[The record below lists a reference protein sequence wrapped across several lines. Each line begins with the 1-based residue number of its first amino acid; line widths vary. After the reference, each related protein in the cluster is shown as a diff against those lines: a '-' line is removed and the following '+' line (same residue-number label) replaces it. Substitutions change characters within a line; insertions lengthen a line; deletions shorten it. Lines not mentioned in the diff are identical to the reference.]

1 MKFGRAFMAAFTII
15 CLLVGLVAFLPQ
27 ATLATDAEGAHGNS
41 EANSSVTRD
50 GVQPTGSLSAD
61 SAPNAESNQDAQERP
76 SASAPTSSLTQQS
89 DSGAPSTQGQPQQQ
103 DDESQTNDP
112 EPVEEWY
119 VDERSDSKTILD
131 PIPITSETRELKA
144 GFYIVREDV
153 ELEQALWVSGKACM
167 IVAKDAVLSIP
178 EGIRVRKDAT
188 LSLYAQGD
196 SAGSLVIR
204 KGVKRFLTDEQKKK
218 EEDED
223 ARKREKDPSY
233 VKPEPQLLYVWPC
246 LDVTAGDHEPC
257 PNDDE
262 DPEHAPKRED
272 KPKLNDAL
280 LHKDYLVI
288 QPRVTH
294 DMEDKDGYYECV
306 TCGQT
311 FEDQESHLLLSP
323 EQVQVISEVQAATD
337 GGLSSEASSV
347 IISFDPNG
355 GEGSMDPL
363 EVDSGQSFELPEC
376 TFTPPEG
383 KVFSSWSLGMPGSV
397 VAVPTS
403 TTVKAWWIDV
413 PSEKGEDEK
422 RAEDSQS
429 TGARAQSGSQADGS
443 QNETATSASSNP
455 TSTSSSAQTSG
466 KSSPPTGDRS
476 VNHSDAMVLCLIS
489 GAVFIALGKAWR

>member
-1 MKFGRAFMAAFTII
+1 MRSGRTFAVAFTII
-15 CLLVGLVAFLPQ
+15 CLLAGTVAFLPQ
-27 ATLATDAEGAHGNS
+27 TTFAYETEGALSDLEGSAFAMRNGRWSSGSVLSNS
-41 EANSSVTRD
+41 AQDFQS
-50 GVQPTGSLSAD
+50 QPSDLMNIAGQAQQTNAD
-61 SAPNAESNQDAQERP
+61 DLQV
-76 SASAPTSSLTQQS
+76 S
-89 DSGAPSTQGQPQQQ
+89 DSIS
-103 DDESQTNDP
+103 
-112 EPVEEWY
+112 VEEWY
-119 VDERSDSKTILD
+119 VDERSEYKTILD

-153 ELEQALWVSGKACM
+153 ELEQALWVSDKAYM

-204 KGVKRFLTDEQKKK
+204 KGVKRSLTDEQKKK
-218 EEDED
+218 EDEEA

-288 QPRVTH
+288 QPGVTH
-294 DMEDKDGYYECV
+294 GLEDKDGYYECV

-311 FEDQESHLLLSP
+311 FEDQESHLSLSP
-323 EQVQVISEVQAATD
+323 EQVQQISEVQAATG
-337 GGLSSEASSV
+337 GGLSSEASSA

-355 GEGSMDPL
+355 GEGSMEPV

-397 VAVPTS
+397 VAVPAS
-403 TTVKAWWIDV
+403 TTVRAWWIDA
-413 PSEKGEDEK
+413 PSEKGEGEK
-422 RAEDSQS
+422 RAEDSQG
-429 TGARAQSGSQADGS
+429 TGAQAQSGSQADGS
-443 QNETATSASSNP
+443 QNAAATYASSNP
-455 TSTSSSAQTSG
+455 TSASSSTQTSS

-476 VNHSDAMVLCLIS
+476 VKHADTMVLCLVS
-489 GAVFIALGKAWR
+489 GVVSIALGKAWR